1 MGYMLVFMK
10 ENSYSIT
17 KIIINQVGMTIFG
30 TVLAFATSMNQ
41 TLFLATSLFSIAFY
55 LTLLYSMTWELGA
68 KDKIRVDSG
77 RMTQK
82 PLLGMKLSAIA
93 NAPNI
98 ILVFLLFVG
107 FVFGSK
113 SIGIAKAWAGT
124 LYFITNQVL
133 RLWMGMYLG
142 TINYLLPKIQTVVN
156 DQVITTADIY
166 SFLNPVFFLLAILP
180 SVLVCAAAYYFG
192 LKGIRLS
199 SYFKAKT
206 N

>member
-1 MGYMLVFMK
+1 MLVFLK

-17 KIIINQVGMTIFG
+17 KMIINQVGMTVFG

-41 TLFLATSLFSIAFY
+41 TLFLATSLFSIVFY

-77 RMTQK
+77 RMAKK
-82 PLLGMKLSAIA
+82 PWLGMQLSLISST
-93 NAPNI
+93 PNL

-107 FVFGSK
+107 FIFGLN
-113 SIGIAKAWAGT
+113 SIGIAQEWAGN
-124 LYFITNQVL
+124 LYVVANQVI
-133 RLWMGMYLG
+133 RLWMGMYIG
-142 TINYLLPKIQTVVN
+142 TINYFLPKGQSIVNEQTVTTV
-156 DQVITTADIY
+156 DIT
-166 SFLNPVFFLLAILP
+166 SVLNPTFFLLAVLP
-180 SVLVCAAAYYFG
+180 AIVVCAAAYYFG